1 MMPNIYIFTNVNRF
15 QLNLIL
21 CFILLISN
29 NLHVNAESYLSV
41 PVQFI
46 VENGNFHESY
56 INVKS
61 DDTRAYLIKGQKNLR
76 LKLKYGHD
84 YLLSFAKPGY
94 ITKTIRIN
102 TVVTADRAKYGFE
115 PYKIGV
121 RLFKQYEGVNI
132 VVFNQPVAYIHYHED
147 LDSYA
152 YDVDYTKSIL
162 SELSQAEKQ
171 LSQKATEE
179 RAMIKVA
186 TTKLDMKM
194 PDVNPISLNA
204 KENIMSK
211 NFSDGITNEDN
222 FSNTVDK
229 TTIEVI
235 SDTDLHN
242 ETATVGAKNIV
253 MAGDHIPKISS
264 AGLGTDAPLINSTSF
279 GQDNLDIKLNRY
291 NGNELPNISNF
302 SDNGLDNKPVK
313 QTQSKF
319 YNKTLDQI
327 FEKGKVITYV
337 KIFDGDQLFSY
348 KKVKYDWGG
357 VFYFK
362 DSSTPIS
369 EHTFNELSK

>member
-1 MMPNIYIFTNVNRF
+1 MSNICIFTNVNRL

-29 NLHVNAESYLSV
+29 NLFVNAESSLLV

-46 VENGNFHESY
+46 VENGSFHQAY

-61 DDTRAYLIKGQKNLR
+61 DDSLSYSIKGQKNLR

-84 YLLSFAKPGY
+84 YMLSFSKPGY
-94 ITKTIRIN
+94 ITKTIHIN
-102 TVVTADRAKYGFE
+102 TVVAADRARYGFE

-132 VVFNQPVAYIHYHED
+132 VVYNQPVAYIHYHED

-162 SELSQAEKQ
+162 SALSLAEKQ
-171 LSQKATEE
+171 LSQKSAEE
-179 RAMIKVA
+179 RAMAKIA
-186 TTKLDMKM
+186 PPKLDSKV
-194 PDVNPISLNA
+194 PDVDPISPIANE
-204 KENIMSK
+204 KIVSK
-211 NFSDGITNEDN
+211 NFSERLVTDENISTAE
-222 FSNTVDK
+222 DK
-229 TTIEVI
+229 TTLEVVSAI
-235 SDTDLHN
+235 DLQKELATSGSKN
-242 ETATVGAKNIV
+242 EGAG
-253 MAGDHIPKISS
+253 GDDVPKILTP
-264 AGLGTDAPLINSTSF
+264 GFGTDTPPIYRPSF
-279 GQDNLDIKLNRY
+279 GQDNLDLKINRS

-302 SDNGLDNKPVK
+302 SDKGLDNKPATV
-313 QTQSKF
+313 TQSKF
-319 YNKTLDQI
+319 YNKTFDQI
-327 FEKGKVITYV
+327 AEKGKVITYV
-337 KIFDGDQLFSY
+337 KIFDGDQVFSY